1 MLFINFVAKKA
12 FSNSV
17 ESQLFQAFSQ
27 LISVDFISCFFS
39 TLSEE
44 VFD

>member
-1 MLFINFVAKKA
+1 MLFINFYAKKA

-17 ESQLFQAFSQ
+17 ENRLIQSFSQ
-27 LISVDFISCFFS
+27 LISVDLISFFFS
-39 TLSEE
+39 NLSEE